1 MANFKTHVLVAAAV
15 SGSATV
21 VALSSGLL
29 SAQVL
34 PAYFLL
40 GTMAGLLP
48 DIDSDNSVPIR
59 LFFNLMAVSAA
70 FATLFSVVDRYSI
83 VELLLLWGGV
93 YFLVRYTVFELF
105 IRLTVHRGVFHS
117 VLAACFFALL
127 FTCVADYWLH
137 RSEVESWLAGAFV
150 FMGYLVHL
158 SLDELYSV
166 DLTNIRLKRSFGT
179 ALKLVSLKY
188 IKETVVLFLL
198 TLMLFSAAPSGD
210 FFLQTTWNGELYQ
223 SIVNKLW
230 PDGRWFSGLWPT
242 HS

>member
-1 MANFKTHVLVAAAV
+1 MANFKTHVLVAAAA
-15 SGSATV
+15 SGAASI

-29 SAQVL
+29 SAQIL

-59 LFFNLMAVSAA
+59 LFFNLIAVSAA
-70 FATLFSVVDRYSI
+70 FAVLFGVVDRYSI
-83 VELLLLWGGV
+83 VELLLLWVGV
-93 YFLVRYTVFELF
+93 YLLIRYTVFELF

-117 VLAACFFALL
+117 ILAACFFALL
-127 FTCVADYWLH
+127 VTCLADYWFH
-137 RSEVESWLAGAFV
+137 RSELEAWLAGMFV

-166 DLTNIRLKRSFGT
+166 DLRDIRLKRSFGT

-188 IKETVVLFLL
+188 IKETLLLLVL
-198 TLMLFSAAPSGD
+198 TLMLFSAAPSPKV
-210 FFLQTTWNGELYQ
+210 FLQTTWNSTLYQ
-223 SIVNKLW
+223 NISNRLW
-230 PDGRWFSGLWPT
+230 PEGRWFTGLWPAR
-242 HS
+242 S